1 VSPANAA
8 VVVDIKPIRAAAAST
23 YFHFE
28 SWEKILHIII
38 IAVGSTGDV
47 HPLLG
52 LGRTFAR
59 HGHRV
64 SFCTSPAF
72 AEAVQRCGFRFLP
85 FGTAEEYYAA
95 INNPA
100 LWNPRTSLKALWK
113 AVVVRIRPLF
123 DLLNAEAD
131 NDTIMAAHPW
141 AFGARLLQEKRGVP
155 LVSLQISPSTFLS
168 AKMPPIHK
176 KFTIPMSLPYPLRAG
191 LLWAFDRGVLDR
203 ICAPDIN
210 RLRSDL
216 GLPPVKHI
224 MGRWMHSPQG
234 VLGLFPDWFA
244 PPQTDWPREVTLTGF
259 PLFDEAEFRSLDAE
273 LEDFLAKGPAPV
285 VFTPGSTRVDGLSY
299 YTAAAAALNTLGCR
313 GIFLAS
319 QGTTLPGLTPNI
331 LTRSYV
337 PLSILLPRTRALVH
351 HGGIGTASQAF
362 AAGIPQLITPFAHD
376 QFDNAA
382 RVARLGCGFQMDSH
396 RSSKAMLESLRQLLE
411 DERIQRNCAAFRL
424 RVGSGESACMK
435 ALSAIETVATG
446 ALSKNRTERAF
457 ARQQSAAA
465 S

>member
-1 VSPANAA
+1 M
-8 VVVDIKPIRAAAAST
+8 
-23 YFHFE
+23 
-28 SWEKILHIII
+28 HIIV
-38 IAVGSTGDV
+38 IAVGSSGDV

-52 LGRTFAR
+52 LGRVFAK

-72 AEAVQRCGFRFLP
+72 ADVVERCGLRFLP

-100 LWNPRTSLKALWK
+100 LWNPRTSLKTLWK
-113 AVVVRIRPLF
+113 AVAVRIRPLF
-123 DLLNAEAD
+123 DLLETEAD

-141 AFGARLLQEKRGVP
+141 AFGARLLQEKHGVP

-176 KFTIPMSLPYPLRAG
+176 QFTIPLSLPYPLRAG

-210 RLRSDL
+210 RLRSEL
-216 GLPPVKHI
+216 GLPPVRHI

-244 PPQTDWPREVTLTGF
+244 PPQTDWPPKVTLTGF
-259 PLFDEAEFRSLDAE
+259 PLFDEADFRGVDAE
-273 LEDFLAKGPAPV
+273 LEQFLAEGSAPV
-285 VFTPGSTRVDGLSY
+285 VFTPGSTLVDGMSY
-299 YTAAAAALNTLGCR
+299 YAAAAAALNALGCR
-313 GIFLAS
+313 GVFLAS
-319 QGTTLPGLTPNI
+319 QGTRLPQLTPNI

-337 PLSILLPRTRALVH
+337 PLSKLLPRARALVH

-382 RVARLGCGFQMDSH
+382 RIERLGCGFQMDS
-396 RSSKAMLESLRQLLE
+396 RGGGQAMLKSLKQLLE
-411 DERIQRNCAAFRL
+411 DEGIQENCSAFRS
-424 RVGSGESACMK
+424 RVGSGESACMQ
-435 ALSAIETVATG
+435 ALSVIETAAAGSFTRNG
-446 ALSKNRTERAF
+446 RERAPE
-457 ARQQSAAA
+457 RQNAATA
-465 S
+465 

>member
-1 VSPANAA
+1 
-8 VVVDIKPIRAAAAST
+8 
-23 YFHFE
+23 
-28 SWEKILHIII
+28 LHIIV
-38 IAVGSTGDV
+38 IAVGSSGDV

-72 AEAVQRCGFRFLP
+72 AGLVERCGLRFLP

-100 LWNPRTSLKALWK
+100 LWNPRTSLKTLWK
-113 AVVVRIRPLF
+113 AVAVRIRPLF
-123 DLLNAEAD
+123 DLLHTEAD
-131 NDTIMAAHPW
+131 GDTILAAHPW
-141 AFGARLLQEKRGVP
+141 AFGARLLHEKHGVP

-176 KFTIPMSLPYPLRAG
+176 QFTIPLSLPYPVRAG
-191 LLWAFDRGVLDR
+191 LLWAFERGVLDR
-203 ICAPDIN
+203 ICGPDIN
-210 RLRSDL
+210 RLRSEL
-216 GLPPVKHI
+216 GLPPVTRV

-234 VLGLFPDWFA
+234 VLGLFPDWFG
-244 PPQTDWPREVTLTGF
+244 PPQTDWPPKVTLTGF
-259 PLFDEAEFRSLDAE
+259 PLFDEADFRSVDAE
-273 LEDFLAKGPAPV
+273 LEEFLDKGPKPV
-285 VFTPGSTRVDGLSY
+285 VFTPGSTLVDRLSY
-299 YTAAAAALNTLGCR
+299 YKTAAAALNALGCR

-319 QGTTLPGLTPNI
+319 HDTALPQLTPNI

-337 PLSILLPRTRALVH
+337 PLSKLLPRSMALVH

-382 RVARLGCGFQMDSH
+382 RVQRLGCGFQMDSH
-396 RSSKAMLESLRQLLE
+396 GNGQVMLESLKQLLE
-411 DERIQRNCAAFRL
+411 DERIQRNCAAHRP
-424 RVGSGESACMK
+424 RVESGESACTK
-435 ALSAIETVATG
+435 ALSAIESVATG
-446 ALSKNRTERAF
+446 ALRKGRTERALE
-457 ARQQSAAA
+457 QQQGVATA
-465 S
+465 